1 MTKDNIPIVDRKSHK
16 YISLIGFL
24 IILSLFPALIICD
37 ATAQTISFNKMFHG
51 WSATAN
57 LNYVS
62 SATVQLNPYSADI
75 AERNSTVEVNGG
87 YGYGFSVRKNFS
99 GKSPGSL
106 YFVLSTEYVKFRDD
120 QLFQYLQNDTAFLK
134 VRATETISLI
144 PVEGSVMY
152 QITNISEGLR
162 LYFGGGIGVYFGDR
176 VRKIIG
182 LESETKS
189 TTPLLDFHVL
199 FGMEYFLE
207 ERLSAIF
214 EAKFREADFK
224 VRSSYPADSFI
235 ANGRIYYFDKE
246 INSKVY
252 VDGIKLS
259 LGIGYYF

>member
-1 MTKDNIPIVDRKSHK
+1 MGRKWLK
-16 YISLIGFL
+16 YISHIVHLIVMTIFSL
-24 IILSLFPALIICD
+24 IIISD
-37 ATAQTISFNKMFHG
+37 AEAQTFSFNNLFQG

-62 SATVQLNPYSADI
+62 SATVQLNPSSADI
-75 AERNSTVEVNGG
+75 IERNSTVEVNGG
-87 YGYGFSVRKNFS
+87 YGYGFSVRKNLYN
-99 GKSPGSL
+99 KNTGSL
-106 YFVLSTEYVKFRDD
+106 YFILSTEFVKFRDD

-152 QITNISEGLR
+152 QIMNISEGLR
-162 LYFGGGIGVYFGDR
+162 IFFGGGVGIYFGDR
-176 VRKIIG
+176 VRKIVG

-207 ERLSAIF
+207 DGLSAIL
-214 EAKFREADFK
+214 EAKFREADFR
-224 VRSSYPADSFI
+224 VRSSYTTDRFDAS
-235 ANGRIYYFDKE
+235 GRIYYFDKE